1 MSQTSAQ
8 LAAHR
13 QVIISVNTKPFEVV
27 KEEISFEE
35 VVALAFGSMPAGGS
49 VAFTMTY
56 RRGQGSKPS
65 GSLVEGATVKVKDGM
80 IFNVTKTDKS

>member
-8 LAAHR
+8 PAAHQ
-13 QVIISVNTKPFEVV
+13 QVIITVNTKPFEVD

-35 VVALAFGSMPAGGS
+35 IVGLAFGAVPAGVN
-49 VAFTMTY
+49 VAFTVTY
-56 RRGQGSKPS
+56 RRGQGNKPS

-80 IFNVTKTDKS
+80 IFNVSKTDKS

>member
-1 MSQTSAQ
+1 MSHTSAQ
-8 LAAHR
+8 PAAHQ
-13 QVIISVNTKPFEVV
+13 QVTITVNTKPFEVA

-35 VVALAFGSMPAGGS
+35 VVALAFGAVPVGEN
-49 VAFTMTY
+49 VAFTVTY
-56 RRGQGSKPS
+56 RRGHGNKPA